1 MTTTPRTGRYL
12 AVFRALDAAAVRYVV
27 VGGLAVV
34 LHGHPRMTVDLDVVV
49 DLAPEPAARAME
61 VLSSLG
67 LLPRLP
73 VPAAAFADPDVRG
86 HWVRER
92 NLQVFSLYDPA
103 DPFREV
109 DVFATE
115 PLPFEELFD
124 ASEVLTVDSTSVRV
138 ASLGHLVAMKR
149 AVGRPQDVEDVRALE
164 RLQEPGGE

>member
-1 MTTTPRTGRYL
+1 VTTTPGTGRYL
-12 AVFRALDAAAVRYVV
+12 AVFRALEAAGVRYVV

-73 VPAAAFADPDVRG
+73 VPASAFADPDVRG
-86 HWVRER
+86 GWVRER

-109 DVFATE
+109 DVFAAE
-115 PLPFEELFD
+115 PLPFEDLFV
-124 ASEVLTVDSTSVRV
+124 ASRVLTVDGVSVRV
-138 ASLGHLVAMKR
+138 ASLEHLVAMKR
-149 AVGRPQDVEDVRALE
+149 AAGRPQDVEDVRALE
-164 RLQEPGGE
+164 RLREPGR

>member
-1 MTTTPRTGRYL
+1 MTTTPGTGRYL
-12 AVFRALDAAAVRYVV
+12 AVFRALEAAGVRYVV

-73 VPAAAFADPDVRG
+73 VPSSAFADPAVRSR
-86 HWVRER
+86 WVRER

-115 PLPFEELFD
+115 PLPFDELFA
-124 ASEVLTVDSTSVRV
+124 ASDVLTVDSTPVRV
-138 ASLGHLVAMKR
+138 ASLEHLIAMKT

-164 RLQEPGGE
+164 RLREPGP

>member
-1 MTTTPRTGRYL
+1 MTTTPGAGRYL
-12 AVFRALDAAAVRYVV
+12 AVFRALDAAGVRYVV

-34 LHGHPRMTVDLDVVV
+34 LHGHPRLTVDLDVVV
-49 DLAPEPAARAME
+49 DLAPEPAAHAIG

-73 VPAAAFADPDVRG
+73 VPASAFADPDLRG
-86 HWVRER
+86 GWVRER

-115 PLPFEELFD
+115 PLPFEDLFA
-124 ASEVLTVDSTSVRV
+124 ASKVLTVDSTSIRV
-138 ASLGHLVAMKR
+138 ASLEHLIAMKR
-149 AVGRPQDVEDVRALE
+149 AVGRPQDIEDVRALE
-164 RLQEPGGE
+164 RLQEPGHG